1 MIAIVTGSSGFIGSR
16 LVEALLERGFT
27 VRCLDTRSNHDMMT
41 GEHRIQTYTLD
52 CTNLAALSEST
63 VLEEADYI
71 FHLAGITKALNLD
84 AFRRLNMLPTEN
96 LLKLLAERGH
106 RLKRFLFMS
115 SQAAAGPAPALNQ
128 PVTESDKTEPIEAYG
143 QSKFEAEN
151 IVHEYSSTIPCTILR
166 PSSVYGPR
174 DVDFLQIFK
183 QIRYYMTFSPG
194 YRDNY
199 ISVLYLDD
207 LIDGILGAVKTQAT
221 VGKTYFLCADE
232 PVTWQQIH
240 NAIAQAMDRRV
251 VEFNVPQF
259 FVDFACRMG
268 DALMK
273 LTGRYTVVNTRKADL
288 SRSPYW
294 ICSAE
299 KAKHDFG
306 FKTRFS
312 LEKGMRETY
321 RWYTENGWL

>member
-1 MIAIVTGSSGFIGSR
+1 MIAVVTGSSGFIGSR

-27 VRCLDTRSNHDMMT
+27 VRCLDTRPNHDVMA
-41 GEHRIQTYTLD
+41 EKHRIETYTLD
-52 CTNLAALSEST
+52 CTDLTVLSESSI
-63 VLEEADYI
+63 LDGADYV
-71 FHLAGITKALNLD
+71 FHLAGITKALNLEE
-84 AFRRLNMLPTEN
+84 FRRLNVRPTEN
-96 LLKLLAERGH
+96 LLKLLAEKGQ

-115 SQAAAGPAPALNQ
+115 SQAAAGPAPALDQ
-128 PVTESDKTEPIEAYG
+128 PVTESDKTEPIEPYG
-143 QSKFEAEN
+143 QSKFEAET
-151 IVHEYSSTIPCTILR
+151 IVYEYRSTIPCTILR
-166 PSSVYGPR
+166 PSSIYGPR

-183 QIRYYMTFSPG
+183 QIRHHVSFYPG
-194 YRDNY
+194 YRHNY
-199 ISVLYLDD
+199 ISILYLND
-207 LIDGILGAVKTQAT
+207 LIDGILGAAQAQAT
-221 VGKTYFLCADE
+221 EGRTYFLCADE

-268 DALMK
+268 DAIMK

-288 SRSPYW
+288 SKSPYW

-299 KAKHDFG
+299 RAKHDFG

-312 LEKGMRETY
+312 LLEGMRETY